1 MNLYDLVWSNNTRNE
16 DTINPSTS
24 TPVIDGDYVYG
35 LSDFGTLRCLE
46 IATGKM
52 VWETQALTKERV
64 LYASAYFVRHGDR
77 YFINNDRGELV
88 IAKLSPK
95 GYQEISRA
103 SLIAPTHPQIRRRE
117 AGVVAHWSQP
127 AYANKHLVTRN
138 DNEII
143 RVSLAKE

>member
-1 MNLYDLVWSNNTRNE
+1 M
-16 DTINPSTS
+16 
-24 TPVIDGDYVYG
+24 YG
-35 LSDFGTLRCLE
+35 LSNYGTLRCLE
-46 IATGKM
+46 VGTGKV

-64 LYASAYFVRHGDR
+64 LYASAYFVRNGDR

-88 IAKLSPK
+88 IARLSPK

-138 DNEII
+138 DVEII
-143 RVSLAKE
+143 RVSLAK